1 MAERKK
7 EKVREEN
14 IVKNLEAMSNNK
26 QQATP
31 VKIQDQVSRNN
42 ANDMERKFQ
51 EIFDNAQNKFNNEYK
66 IEDGD
71 EDHELPNDA

>member
-7 EKVREEN
+7 EQVREEN

-51 EIFDNAQNKFNNEYK
+51 EIFDKAHDKMNNEYK

-71 EDHELPNDA
+71 EDQELPNYV